1 MQRKFL
7 EEMGLEK
14 EIIDKIMDENGS
26 DIENTKKK
34 LEAERDNYKSQLETA
49 QEALRSF
56 NGVDV
61 NELQG
66 RITQLTN
73 DLAAKETE
81 YQGKLADMEFTS
93 VLEKA
98 LTDVGA
104 KNTKAVK
111 ALLDIESLKSSK
123 NQAEDIQKAVETV
136 KKENDYLFQSEQIR
150 GWGQRQTGHSGN
162 VDAVEAAFL
171 KRNPDITINK

>member
-14 EIIDKIMDENGS
+14 EIIDKIMAENGS

-49 QEALRSF
+49 QETLKSF
-56 NGVDV
+56 DGVDV
-61 NELQG
+61 NELKG
-66 RITQLTN
+66 KITQLTN
-73 DLAAKETE
+73 DLEAKENE
-81 YQGKLADMEFTS
+81 YQGKLADIEFTNAIES
-93 VLEKA
+93 A
-98 LTDVGA
+98 LTGAGA

-123 NQAEDIQKAVETV
+123 NQAEDIKKALEAV
-136 KKENDYLFQSEQIR
+136 KSENDYLFVSNEPFKNPVKDTGNPPLSGDPMAAMRTAMGLPAEQ
-150 GWGQRQTGHSGN
+150 
-162 VDAVEAAFL
+162 
-171 KRNPDITINK
+171 K